1 MGLLQVKDTHGKR
14 SSSMSF
20 ALRWKRENL
29 RLILLSAIIS
39 IAMTFMFL
47 VLLYGTAVKSVS
59 VVVNGQETIV
69 ETKQWVLQRL
79 LDEQAIAIG
88 PHDEVSVPLNAAI
101 KDGDRIEVT
110 HAIPVIVKA
119 DGKTS
124 TVYTTER
131 TVQAAIEELNIPV
144 RGQDKVI
151 PPLQTEVGAE
161 MTVTVVRVDT
171 RVSETERKMPFSIV
185 KKNDPTLEKGKE
197 KLVQN
202 GKEGRMVE
210 QVEKQYEDGVL
221 ISKKTVSKVVET
233 AAVDQVIAVGTKKEE
248 PKVTVLSSKSPSV
261 QTLTKSGVTFK
272 AKKVLKNFTLTAYS
286 AGVASTGKDE
296 DHPQYGITASGTRVQ
311 EGRTIAVDPK
321 VIPIGWWVYIEG
333 IGFRRAEDKGSAIK
347 GNKIDVYFDS
357 SRTATKF
364 GRKKGFTVYVLGPN
378 KPTAS

>member
-1 MGLLQVKDTHGKR
+1 
-14 SSSMSF
+14 MSF

-29 RLILLSAIIS
+29 RLILLSAAIS

-59 VVVNGQETIV
+59 VVVNGQETVV

-101 KDGDRIEVT
+101 KNGDRIEVT

-131 TVQAAIEELNIPV
+131 TVQAAIGELNIPI
-144 RGQDKVI
+144 RNQDKVM
-151 PPLQTEVGAE
+151 PPLDTVVDAE
-161 MTVTVVRVDT
+161 LTVTVVRVDT
-171 RVSETERKMPFSIV
+171 KVAESERAMPFSIV
-185 KKNDPTLEKGKE
+185 KKTDPTLEAGKE
-197 KLVQN
+197 KLVQT
-202 GKEGRMVE
+202 GREGLVVE
-210 QVEKQYEDGVL
+210 HIEKQYEDGVL
-221 ISKKTVSKVVET
+221 ISKKLVNKVIET
-233 AAVDQVIAVGTKKEE
+233 AAVDQVIAVGTKKAE
-248 PKVTVLSSKSPSV
+248 PKVQVLSNKSPSV
-261 QTLTKSGVTFK
+261 TTMTKNGVSFK
-272 AKKVLKNFTLTAYS
+272 AKKVLNNFTLTAYS
-286 AGVASTGKDE
+286 AGVESTGKDE
-296 DHPQYGITASGTRVQ
+296 EHPLYGITASGARVH

-333 IGFRRAEDKGSAIK
+333 IGFRRAEDTGSAIK
-347 GNKIDVYFDS
+347 GNIIDVYFDS
-357 SRTATKF
+357 NKTADKF
-364 GRKKGFTVYVLGPN
+364 GRKKGYTVYVLGPN